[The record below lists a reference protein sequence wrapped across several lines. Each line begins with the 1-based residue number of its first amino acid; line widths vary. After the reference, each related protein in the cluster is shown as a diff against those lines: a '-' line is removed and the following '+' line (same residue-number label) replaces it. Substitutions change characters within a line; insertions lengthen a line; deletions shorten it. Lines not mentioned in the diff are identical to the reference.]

1 MNISNYLCMVVGETP
16 DRVARLHESTRRR
29 MKTFAIALHI
39 PVVLWAVTGFVIASR
54 VFHLSNWES
63 AGIAA
68 FCSGLIYL
76 LERLVLAT
84 PKAWF
89 VNVGRLVIGLVISV
103 LGASAVDLVIFERE
117 IVLQLRVTGQAR
129 ITAEYDLALAQ
140 QRAVVSQKKADWMTA
155 QNAANCEADGTCG
168 SRVRSV
174 GPVYQKLAQQAQL
187 LRQDYDLAHARLDAL
202 AVERQAALHAWR
214 ESPKALEEAGL
225 LSRVDALHHYTMNN
239 TAALVAWL
247 LFFVLVLSMELM
259 VVFVKLVFG
268 ETVDDRLERI
278 REQLSRHKAESY
290 LEAMTSPL
298 AGARGLLESMTA

>member
-1 MNISNYLCMVVGETP
+1 
-16 DRVARLHESTRRR
+16 
-29 MKTFAIALHI
+29 
-39 PVVLWAVTGFVIASR
+39 VVLWAVTGFVIASR
-54 VFHLSNWES
+54 TFNLGTSES

-68 FCSGLIYL
+68 FCAGLIYL

-89 VNVGRLVIGLVISV
+89 VNAGRLIIGLVIAV

-117 IVLQLRVTGQAR
+117 VALQLRESGQAR
-129 ITAEYDLALAQ
+129 ITADYDRAIEQQQALL
-140 QRAVVSQKKADWMTA
+140 SQKKADWMTA
-155 QNAANCEADGTCG
+155 QAAANCEANGTCG

-174 GPVYQKLAQQAQL
+174 GPVYQKLAEQAQL
-187 LRQDYDLAHARLDAL
+187 LRQDYDQAQSRMEAL
-202 AVERQAALHAWR
+202 TEERQVALQAWR
-214 ESPKALEEAGL
+214 DSPRALEEAGL
-225 LSRVDALHHYTMNN
+225 LSRVEALHHYTIHN

-298 AGARGLLESMTA
+298 AGARGLLESGTS